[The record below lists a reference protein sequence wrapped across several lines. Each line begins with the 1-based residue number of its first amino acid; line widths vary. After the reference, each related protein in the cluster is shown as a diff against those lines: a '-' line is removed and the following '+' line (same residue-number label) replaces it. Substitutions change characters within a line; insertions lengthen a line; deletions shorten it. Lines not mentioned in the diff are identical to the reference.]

1 VIGLTSGG
9 AIAALV
15 VGVLV
20 VVFGGWQGA
29 LVLFAFFIPSILI
42 SRVGRERKAALVDI
56 GKHGPRDALQ
66 VLANGG
72 IATLAV
78 CFAPRFGAPALAAFA
93 GAFAA
98 ASADTWATEIGT
110 LVDGAPRS
118 VLTLRPLA
126 PGISGGV
133 TWQGTLAQVIGA
145 AIVALAAALL
155 HVAPFWP
162 VAIGGV
168 AGSITDSLLGASL
181 QTLRFCPSCER
192 DCETNP
198 HVCGTPTVARR
209 GVRWFDNDVVNF
221 AATLIGALVAA
232 LLL

>member
-1 VIGLTSGG
+1 MIGLTSGG